1 MAEDQSLAAPGTVAD
16 TPSAEEVQVTSD
28 VQGGATA
35 EVTLADILKEQQQ
48 HRAEVAA
55 LREELAK
62 AKAAPPQQT
71 ANAPSA
77 EDALA
82 ARLAE
87 IEQYPFY
94 CPGCGALYKYQR
106 ECIGLSG
113 AHPHPPIEVVST
125 DELKSGDATTH
136 TPAPATVT

>member
-1 MAEDQSLAAPGTVAD
+1 MASDPSL
-16 TPSAEEVQVTSD
+16 TPSAVTDPGAADGPVATD
-28 VQGGATA
+28 VTGGATA
-35 EVTLADILKEQQQ
+35 EVTLADLLAEQKA

-55 LREELAK
+55 LRDELAK
-62 AKAAPPQQT
+62 SRQAPPQST
-71 ANAPSA
+71 SNAPTA
-77 EDALA
+77 EEALA

-87 IEQYPFY
+87 IDAYPFY

-125 DELKSGDATTH
+125 DELKSGDTTQH
-136 TPAPATVT
+136 TAAPAVTV

>member
-1 MAEDQSLAAPGTVAD
+1 MASDPSLTPPDAAPT
-16 TPSAEEVQVTSD
+16 AEEAQVTTD
-28 VQGGATA
+28 VQGAAPA
-35 EVTLADILKEQQQ
+35 EVTLADILKEQQA

-55 LREELAK
+55 LRDELAK
-62 AKAAPPQQT
+62 AKAAQTVPQPT
-71 ANAPSA
+71 SNAPTA
-77 EDALA
+77 EEALA

-87 IEQYPFY
+87 IDQYPFY

-125 DELKSGDATTH
+125 DELKSGDDMTH
-136 TPAPATVT
+136 TAAPSTAT